1 MTLAA
6 TAGSTPPTQSR
17 GFRPLGERTMLMP
30 NRVFKEM
37 LEEFLGIPVNEVDNE
52 EEVTITGMVVA
63 NMKEEV
69 YIGDDEEDE
78 DPETVFILEV
88 MIAARIS
95 NIENMNAAFTAAM
108 EKMGLST
115 ERIINLTGDVG
126 LSADDLVR
134 WLSSAPYHSPAN

>member
-1 MTLAA
+1 
-6 TAGSTPPTQSR
+6 
-17 GFRPLGERTMLMP
+17 MLMP